1 MLARKTRK
9 TKKIIVVW
17 LNSCIV
23 GKNNASLT
31 KFQIFRQ
38 KTPWYALNC
47 CLLVAK
53 ILEKNLVT
61 KISMIYFLVLGFF
74 WHKKLSYLTYS
85 KILWYIL
92 IASIYSVA
100 FSACIKFFLVKE
112 IFGSDK
118 FKLFP
123 SIMHSYSKWFLSGKK
138 KFVNQEVFLS
148 KTNQISLTTMQFLVF
163 HVFLASPN
171 F

>member
-1 MLARKTRK
+1 MISPQLLPTGSKNFRKKSGHKNFNDLLFSFRIFLTQK
-9 TKKIIVVW
+9 AIISH
-17 LNSCIV
+17 LF
-23 GKNNASLT
+23 KHL
-31 KFQIFRQ
+31 
-38 KTPWYALNC
+38 
-47 CLLVAK
+47 
-53 ILEKNLVT
+53 
-61 KISMIYFLVLGFF
+61 MIYP
-74 WHKKLSYLTYS
+74 YC
-85 KILWYIL
+85 IYIQHCMYQL
-92 IASIYSVA
+92 
-100 FSACIKFFLVKE
+100 FLVKE

-123 SIMHSYSKWFLSGKK
+123 SIMHSYSKRFLSGKK

>member
-1 MLARKTRK
+1 MKTVILLRDFFKNFDGRFQTLNLHGFLIFLAFCNAFD
-9 TKKIIVVW
+9 
-17 LNSCIV
+17 LN
-23 GKNNASLT
+23 N
-31 KFQIFRQ
+31 Q
-38 KTPWYALNC
+38 
-47 CLLVAK
+47 K
-53 ILEKNLVT
+53 ILWLPWFIVFQRTIN
-61 KISMIYFLVLGFF
+61 
-74 WHKKLSYLTYS
+74 KKDHP
-85 KILWYIL
+85 IWYIL
-92 IASIYSVA
+92 IASIYSIA

>member
-9 TKKIIVVW
+9 TKKLIVVW

-31 KFQIFRQ
+31 KFHIFRQ
-38 KTPWYALNC
+38 KSPQ
-47 CLLVAK
+47 LLPTGSK
-53 ILEKNLVT
+53 NFRKNLVT

-85 KILWYIL
+85 NILWYIL
-92 IASIYSVA
+92 IASIYSIA